1 MSRRIRVLIVV
12 LLASFAL
19 GTTAC
24 SNVSGPVAECV
35 PGTQGSGC

>member
-1 MSRRIRVLIVV
+1 MTSRIRLLIVV

-24 SNVSGPVAECV
+24 ASMTAPRDCGA
-35 PGTQGSGC
+35 QGSGC